1 LKVTVERTPES
12 EAVLNVELEW
22 DELEKA
28 SDRAY
33 RKLAQQYNV
42 PGFRKGHAPRTML
55 ERMLGKEAIY
65 HEGLDDL
72 IESSYREAIRD
83 NALTPLAQPALDTPE
98 IEMGKSY
105 TFTARVPVLPPIALG
120 DYTSVRVAQPDT
132 AVTDEDI
139 DKVLEQVRQDQAMWL
154 PAERPAQIGDKVTM
168 DLKLTVGDRTISDLH
183 DNEFELAEER
193 AGIFSGMDQQ
203 IVGMSEG
210 DSKQFTT
217 TIPEDYANAELAGKE
232 ANYDVTLKAVKY
244 RELPEIDDELAKSVG
259 DFENVAALRA
269 RVREQLTEQK
279 GTEARRELR
288 EQALKAVT
296 DQVTVEIHPVLLEE
310 EVDSMLGEQRRMLEQ
325 SRLNFDQYLEM
336 MQKTEQEYRADL
348 EPEAR
353 ERVKRD
359 LVLDAIADAEGMQ
372 VSDTE
377 IASWLELIAA
387 MGGRRMR
394 LNQLSR
400 GQRANIAARIR
411 RDKAAARVVEIASQE
426 QPDTDTDTGTDTDT
440 DTDTEA
446 SAAASEAN
454 AISAARAGAAAGEAS
469 KTESA
474 PQTSASASSAATTPP
489 ATAIGTPATS
499 EAEEPAAGAKAGR
512 AQPPASAQ
520 ESTSKTSKTSSE
532 AAEAPSEAAMSEPQA
547 EVPAPAESDV

>member
-83 NALTPLAQPALDTPE
+83 NALTPLAQPTLDTPE
-98 IEMGKSY
+98 IEMGKPY
-105 TFTARVPVLPPIALG
+105 TFTARVPVLPPITLG
-120 DYTSVRVAQPDT
+120 DYTSVRVARPDN

-279 GTEARRELR
+279 ETEARRELR

-296 DQVTVEIHPVLLEE
+296 DQVTVEVHPVLLEE
-310 EVDSMLGEQRRMLEQ
+310 EIDSMLGEQRRMLEQ
-325 SRLNFDQYLEM
+325 SRINFDQYLEM

-394 LNQLSR
+394 PSQLSR

-426 QPDTDTDTGTDTDT
+426 QPGTDTGTGTDM
-440 DTDTEA
+440 E
-446 SAAASEAN
+446 ASEAN

-469 KTESA
+469 KTGSA
-474 PQTSASASSAATTPP
+474 PQTGVSASSAATTPP
-489 ATAIGTPATS
+489 ATATGTPATS
-499 EAEEPAAGAKAGR
+499 EAAEPAAGAKAGR
-512 AQPPASAQ
+512 AQPPAAAQ
-520 ESTSKTSKTSSE
+520 DSTSKTSKTSKTSSE